1 MTHTSRA
8 RSGLGRRD
16 LLRLAALAP
25 AAAVLPGCGSAPRPD
40 PLQTLAQSAESDA
53 ALARAVA
60 RAHQELAGPAGSV
73 ASVRA
78 AHAKALHEEI
88 DRVNPPAPDK
98 PRPRP
103 APVRAPGSAERAKA
117 ELSERLRDGQ
127 GRASAMVPSLPAYRA
142 GLVGSVSASCS
153 GLLEVLG

>member
-25 AAAVLPGCGSAPRPD
+25 AAAVLPACGAGPQPD
-40 PLQTLAQSAESDA
+40 PLQALAQSAESDA

-60 RAHQELAGPAGSV
+60 SAHRDLAGPAGSV

-88 DRVNPPAPDK
+88 NRINPPDPDK
-98 PRPRP
+98 RRPGP
-103 APVRAPGSAERAKA
+103 PQVRAPGSAEQAKA
-117 ELSERLRDGQ
+117 QLVGRLRDVQ
-127 GRASAMVPSLPAYRA
+127 GRASAMVPGLPAYRA
-142 GLVGSVSASCS
+142 GLVGSVSASCA